1 MVNIDWKPK
10 CIESNANIHR
20 CEITRLT
27 TPRHY
32 SQLALG
38 SIHAR
43 HHWRPSTNHH
53 HRLLPL
59 HFVLFCWPGASGLL
73 CFSTIG
79 QDWSGL
85 LYLSSGWRSDHRLW
99 RRPVSPSLRPRQKLL
114 LLETGC
120 ANKAT
125 SSRLL
130 LDSTDL
136 HVGSWCTTRH
146 DIRNV
151 TVFWGGCFEIHSL
164 DTISKDFCSTHLLH
178 SFLATWSRVPP
189 MRLGCPYCRINPQSS
204 CMQCSFG
211 FSILQIFPPVRWPN
225 VKSAVPDF
233 FLWGFVEFMNL
244 ITLWCLCRPK

>member
-1 MVNIDWKPK
+1 MVNIDWNTK
-10 CIESNANIHR
+10 CIKSNANTHR

-38 SIHAR
+38 SIRAR

-53 HRLLPL
+53 HRLFPL
-59 HFVLFCWPGASGLL
+59 HFALYCRPGASG
-73 CFSTIG
+73 S
-79 QDWSGL
+79 QQ
-85 LYLSSGWRSDHRLW
+85 SDRIDRDGCIW
-99 RRPVSPSLRPRQKLL
+99 PPVGGAIIDCGGARSLRLSVRAKSCCCS
-114 LLETGC
+114 LETGC

-146 DIRNV
+146 DLRNI
-151 TVFWGGCFEIHSL
+151 TIFWGGCFEIHSL
-164 DTISKDFCSTHLLH
+164 NTKSKHFCSTHLLH
-178 SFLATWSRVPP
+178 SFSATWSRVPP
-189 MRLGCPYCRINPQSS
+189 KRLGRPFCRINSQSS
-204 CMQCSFG
+204 FMQCSFG
-211 FSILQIFPPVRWPN
+211 FSILQIFPPVGWPN
-225 VKSAVPDF
+225 VKHAYPDF

-244 ITLWCLCRPK
+244 ITVWCVCRPK

>member
-1 MVNIDWKPK
+1 MVNIAWTTK
-10 CIESNANIHR
+10 CIKSNANIHR

-38 SIHAR
+38 SIRAR

-53 HRLLPL
+53 HRPFPL
-59 HFVLFCWPGASGLL
+59 HFALYCRPGASGLL

-79 QDWSGL
+79 QDWSGR
-85 LYLSSGWRSDHRLW
+85 LYLASGWRSDHRLW

-146 DIRNV
+146 DFRNV
-151 TVFWGGCFEIHSL
+151 TVLGVL
-164 DTISKDFCSTHLLH
+164 KYTH
-178 SFLATWSRVPP
+178 
-189 MRLGCPYCRINPQSS
+189 
-204 CMQCSFG
+204 
-211 FSILQIFPPVRWPN
+211 
-225 VKSAVPDF
+225 
-233 FLWGFVEFMNL
+233 
-244 ITLWCLCRPK
+244 

>member
-38 SIHAR
+38 SIRAR

-53 HRLLPL
+53 HRPFPL
-59 HFVLFCWPGASGLL
+59 HFALYCRPGASGLL

-79 QDWSGL
+79 QDWSGS
-85 LYLSSGWRSDHRLW
+85 LYLSSRWRSDHRLW
-99 RRPVSPSLRPRQKLL
+99 RLPVSPSLRPRQKLL

-146 DIRNV
+146 DFRKV

-189 MRLGCPYCRINPQSS
+189 WDWDALFAELIRKVVLCNAPLGFLSCRFFHQWGDQTSNVQT
-204 CMQCSFG
+204 QTSF
-211 FSILQIFPPVRWPN
+211 FEVLLN
-225 VKSAVPDF
+225 
-233 FLWGFVEFMNL
+233 LW
-244 ITLWCLCRPK
+244 TW